1 MFYRRAGGTAPP
13 DPSGR
18 PQPRTT
24 LPHRT
29 FTDAQG
35 TEWQVWDV
43 SPHALEE
50 DRRSGDDR
58 RTPPPGE
65 RDPERRAPDE
75 RRAGEERRSRPRL
88 VVRADQEKGWLV
100 FERAGEKRRLIP
112 IPAGWQTLSEQE
124 LDGLRQQAKV
134 VRVRG
139 A

>member
-1 MFYRRAGGTAPP
+1 
-13 DPSGR
+13 
-18 PQPRTT
+18 

-75 RRAGEERRSRPRL
+75 RRAGEERRHRPRL
-88 VVRADQEKGWLV
+88 VVRTDLTKGWLV
-100 FERAGEKRRLIP
+100 FERVGEKRRLIP

-124 LDGLRQQAKV
+124 LDGLRQQATV
-134 VRVRG
+134 VRTRTS
-139 A
+139 